1 MKNFAQNNEI
11 EIIIIPGSVLMGP
24 KLGFLTISNQS
35 KSIRDSDN
43 LQYLISTWTIT
54 LLFVNCLVSVNFEN
68 YQYLF

>member
-35 KSIRDSDN
+35 KS
-43 LQYLISTWTIT
+43 
-54 LLFVNCLVSVNFEN
+54 
-68 YQYLF
+68 